1 MKRCWMMVLL
11 LGTGGAVH
19 AAPMAE
25 AIPTMPTEIVAT
37 TSSGTGGVALA
48 TGSKAL
54 LRIRQVIPT
63 DGLSRGER
71 LLNGL
76 PPLQK
81 GDVFTAELLE
91 PACRPPLIIAGCV
104 ESVTPPRRFGRPGN
118 VSLKFAWPLD
128 NTGEHPGQWKLQVED
143 QRFTSAQRR
152 RAITSL
158 LVLEGMILGASVGTT
173 LDRSKTAV
181 TLGGVG
187 VGLLIGV
194 AYASLQPGQA
204 ASLEPGDT
212 LSVIVGTTAAKKLP
226 PEAPL
231 TVFPAHEPEEGKH
244 RRKKP

>member
-1 MKRCWMMVLL
+1 MKSFWITALL
-11 LGTGGAVH
+11 LAVAVPVQ
-19 AAPMAE
+19 AASPPPPLPAPPPAANPVVE
-25 AIPTMPTEIVAT
+25 T
-37 TSSGTGGVALA
+37 TLA

-54 LRIRQVIPT
+54 IRIRQVIPA

-71 LLNGL
+71 LLNGIA
-76 PPLQK
+76 PMQP
-81 GDVFTAELLE
+81 GDVFTAELVE
-91 PACRPPLIIAGCV
+91 PACHPPLIVAGCV
-104 ESVTPPRRFGRPGN
+104 ESVTPPRRFARPGK
-118 VSLKFAWPLD
+118 VSVKIAWPLD
-128 NTGEHPGQWKLQVED
+128 PTGEHPGQWTFNVED

-158 LVLEGMILGASVGTT
+158 LVLEGAILGASIGTT

-181 TLGGVG
+181 TLAGVG

-231 TVFPAHEPEEGKH
+231 TVFPAHEPEESRH
-244 RRKKP
+244 RRKQP